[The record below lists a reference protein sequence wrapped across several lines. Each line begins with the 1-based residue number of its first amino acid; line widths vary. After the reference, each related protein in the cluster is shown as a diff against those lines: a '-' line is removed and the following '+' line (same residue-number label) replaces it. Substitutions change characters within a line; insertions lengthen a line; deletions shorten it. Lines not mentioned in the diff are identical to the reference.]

1 MKRQKENRYLI
12 ILIIVFSVIGC
23 REKAVPK
30 PRGYFRIDLPEK
42 TYTLFNTSCPF
53 SFEYPTYGRISYE
66 LEGSSEPCWFNIEF
80 PRYRA
85 KIHISY
91 KKINDNLE
99 AILKESYDFA
109 YSHTVKADAIT
120 EQPYLNENTGVYGI
134 LFDIKGNTASSVQ
147 FFVTDSSRNY
157 LRGALYFTSQPEAD
171 SLAPVIEFFRAD
183 IVHMVETMK
192 WK

>member
-1 MKRQKENRYLI
+1 MQKQRENRYLI
-12 ILIIVFSVIGC
+12 ILIIVFSVYGC
-23 REKAVPK
+23 REKTVPK

-42 TYTLFNTSCPF
+42 TYILFDTACPF
-53 SFEYPTYGRISYE
+53 RFEYPSYGKISYE
-66 LEGSSEPCWFNIEF
+66 LEGVSEPCWFNIEF
-80 PRYRA
+80 PGYRA

-91 KKINDNLE
+91 KQIDKNLE

-109 YSHTVKADAIT
+109 YSHSVKANAIT
-120 EQPYLNENTGVYGI
+120 ELPYRNDMNRVYGI

-147 FFVTDSSRNY
+147 FFVTDSIRNY
-157 LRGALYFTSQPEAD
+157 LRGALYFSSQPEAD
-171 SLAPVIEFFRAD
+171 SLSPVIEFFRED